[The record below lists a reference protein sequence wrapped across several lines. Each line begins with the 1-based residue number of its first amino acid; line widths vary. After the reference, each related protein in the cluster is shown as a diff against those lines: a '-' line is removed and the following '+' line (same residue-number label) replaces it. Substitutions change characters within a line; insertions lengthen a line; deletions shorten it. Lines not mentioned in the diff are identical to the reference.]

1 MRWVPVAPLTMPS
14 RQLNPPFNQFTSH
27 KEHHMYDEPRHLK
40 DREIKSRYDDETYE
54 ALKAVAR
61 LHKLQLAVFVRMC
74 VEEKLESI
82 VERDV
87 TANHQMG

>member
-1 MRWVPVAPLTMPS
+1 
-14 RQLNPPFNQFTSH
+14 
-27 KEHHMYDEPRHLK
+27 MYDEPRHLK

-87 TANHQMG
+87 TGKQQLA

>member
-1 MRWVPVAPLTMPS
+1 
-14 RQLNPPFNQFTSH
+14 
-27 KEHHMYDEPRHLK
+27 LK

-54 ALKAVAR
+54 ALKAVAK

-82 VERDV
+82 IETDV
-87 TANHQMG
+87 TDKRQLA

>member
-1 MRWVPVAPLTMPS
+1 MS
-14 RQLNPPFNQFTSH
+14 
-27 KEHHMYDEPRHLK
+27 YDNPRHTK

-54 ALKAVAR
+54 ALKALAR

-87 TANHQMG
+87 TSHRTSA

>member
-1 MRWVPVAPLTMPS
+1 
-14 RQLNPPFNQFTSH
+14 
-27 KEHHMYDEPRHLK
+27 MYDEPRHLR
-40 DREIKSRYDDETYE
+40 DQEIKSRYDLETYE

-82 VERDV
+82 VEQDLSA
-87 TANHQMG
+87 TQQSA

>member
-1 MRWVPVAPLTMPS
+1 
-14 RQLNPPFNQFTSH
+14 
-27 KEHHMYDEPRHLK
+27 MYDEPRHLK
-40 DREIKSRYDDETYE
+40 DQEIKSRYDRETYD

-82 VERDV
+82 VEQDLSA
-87 TANHQMG
+87 TQQSA

>member
-1 MRWVPVAPLTMPS
+1 MSLLGCSLKRTHENLS
-14 RQLNPPFNQFTSH
+14 LNTFISP
-27 KEHHMYDEPRHLK
+27 KEQYTYDEPRHLK

-54 ALKAVAR
+54 ALKAVAK

-82 VERDV
+82 IEPNV
-87 TANHQMG
+87 TDNRYLA

>member
-1 MRWVPVAPLTMPS
+1 MRSLLKSNPLLP
-14 RQLNPPFNQFTSH
+14 LNHFISH
-27 KEHHMYDEPRHLK
+27 KEKPMYDEPRHLK

-54 ALKAVAR
+54 ALKAVAK

-82 VERDV
+82 IETDV
-87 TANHQMG
+87 TDKRQLA

>member
-1 MRWVPVAPLTMPS
+1 
-14 RQLNPPFNQFTSH
+14 
-27 KEHHMYDEPRHLK
+27 MYDEPRHLK

-54 ALKAVAR
+54 ALKAVAK

-82 VERDV
+82 IETDV
-87 TANHQMG
+87 TEKRQLA

>member
-1 MRWVPVAPLTMPS
+1 
-14 RQLNPPFNQFTSH
+14 
-27 KEHHMYDEPRHLK
+27 MYDEPRHLK
-40 DREIKSRYDDETYE
+40 DREIKSRYDDETYG